1 MNRKLT
7 PKKRLTLMIVFY
19 SLWWLLVCPLS
30 FVTATFLGFFTVGI
44 GVMIHL
50 LETNLRINREILGE
64 LKRQRRIALESA
76 IVHPE
81 LEELMRA

>member
-1 MNRKLT
+1 MSRKHV
-7 PKKRLTLMIVFY
+7 PKKRLRLMTVFFFV
-19 SLWWLLVCPLS
+19 WWLLVCPLG
-30 FVTATFLGFFTVGI
+30 FVTTTFLGFVTVGI

-50 LETNLRINREILGE
+50 LEINLRINREILGE
-64 LKRQRRIALESA
+64 LKRQRRITLESA

>member
-1 MNRKLT
+1 MNRKHA
-7 PKKRLTLMIVFY
+7 PKKRLTLMTGFFAT
-19 SLWWLLVCPLS
+19 WWLLVCPLS
-30 FVTATFLGFFTVGI
+30 FVTATFLGFVTVGI

-50 LETNLRINREILGE
+50 LETNLRVNREILTE
-64 LKRQRRIALESA
+64 LKRQRRIVLEGA

>member
-1 MNRKLT
+1 MNRKPA
-7 PKKRLTLMIVFY
+7 PKNRLALMTVFHT
-19 SLWWLLVCPLS
+19 LWWLLVCPLS
-30 FVTATFLGFFTVGI
+30 FVTATFLGFVTVGI

-50 LETNLRINREILGE
+50 LETNLRVNREILGE
-64 LKRQRRIALESA
+64 LKRQRRIALEGA

>member
-1 MNRKLT
+1 MNRKHV
-7 PKKRLTLMIVFY
+7 PKKRLRLMTGFY

-30 FVTATFLGFFTVGI
+30 FVTATFLGFLTVGI

-64 LKRQRRIALESA
+64 LKRQRRIALEGA

>member
-1 MNRKLT
+1 MNRKRAT
-7 PKKRLTLMIVFY
+7 QKRLTLMTGFF

-30 FVTATFLGFFTVGI
+30 FATATFLGFVTVGI
-44 GVMIHL
+44 GVMVHL

-76 IVHPE
+76 ITHPE

>member
-1 MNRKLT
+1 MSRKRV
-7 PKKRLTLMIVFY
+7 PKKRLTLMAGFY
-19 SLWWLLVCPLS
+19 AAWWLLVCPLS
-30 FVTATFLGFFTVGI
+30 FVTATFLGFVTVGI

-50 LETNLRINREILGE
+50 LECNLRVNREILGE
-64 LKRQRRIALESA
+64 LKRQRRIALEGA

>member
-1 MNRKLT
+1 MSRKHA
-7 PKKRLTLMIVFY
+7 PKKRLTLMNSF
-19 SLWWLLVCPLS
+19 LAAWWLLVCPLS
-30 FVTATFLGFFTVGI
+30 FVTATFLGFVTVGI

-50 LETNLRINREILGE
+50 LETNLRINCEILGE
-64 LKRQRRIALESA
+64 LKRQRRIALEGA